1 MAAKT
6 QKRRKGRTAKGS
18 VTARATA
25 KTSRGAE
32 QPKKKSRKPA
42 RARSGKAPVKRAS
55 RSSAGPTL
63 RSVTRIGRVP
73 EVKPG
78 KYRDGMP
85 LNQVRFLECKLIL
98 RPNHFT
104 SRKSFFDFAKLMR
117 RPAQQSG
124 VAFSIGDFGSAPLQ
138 IREVLFLDTADF
150 RLYNNAF
157 ILRRRIP
164 YRDGFPAGDPE
175 IVFKFRHPDIQKAA
189 AMDVRPNI
197 DGDYRVKFKVEVLPL
212 KDALGGMRMLYS
224 HNVEFIL
231 TALQEE
237 GDRTSMETLVRI
249 FPPLGALK
257 RSAGEKVELV
267 GGTIVEEVLQDIGT
281 LDFGDGVVATCNVA
295 LWRARGDHRPLIGEF
310 AFQIKFRRREELN
323 DRAMRRAEAF
333 FLALQDEA
341 RDWIALGA
349 TKTGVVYRLKGN
361 PPKAHE

>member
-1 MAAKT
+1 MAGKT
-6 QKRRKGRTAKGS
+6 DG
-18 VTARATA
+18 ARAV
-25 KTSRGAE
+25 KGAE
-32 QPKKKSRKPA
+32 RDKQKTDA
-42 RARSGKAPVKRAS
+42 R
-55 RSSAGPTL
+55 TL
-63 RSVTRIGRVP
+63 RSATRMGRVP
-73 EVKPG
+73 DVKPG

-85 LNQVRFLECKLIL
+85 YNQVRYLECKLIL
-98 RPNHFT
+98 RPNHFV

-117 RPAQQSG
+117 RPAADCG
-124 VAFSIGDFGSAPLQ
+124 VKFSTGEFVNAPLQ

-164 YRDGFPAGDPE
+164 YQDGFPAGDPE

-189 AMDVRPNI
+189 EMDVRPNMA
-197 DGDYRVKFKVEVLPL
+197 DDYRIKFKVEVLPL

-224 HNVEFIL
+224 HNVEFTL
-231 TALQEE
+231 SALQQEE
-237 GDRTSMETLVRI
+237 DRNSMDTLMRT
-249 FPPLGALK
+249 FPPLAALK
-257 RSAGEKVELV
+257 KMAGSKVELV

-281 LDFGDGVVATCNVA
+281 LDFGDGVVATANVA

-310 AFQIKFRRREELN
+310 AFQIKFRRKEELN